1 LQEIAPSKQSIV
13 KFYQSNDTPIFEKYN
28 IERQIKTSFGKTVS
42 MSKGAYLIIEHTE
55 ALHVIDVNSGNR
67 SNKATNQEDT
77 AMEVNMIAA
86 AEIARQLRLRDMG
99 GIIVVDFIDMSNP
112 ENRKVLFDF
121 LREEMSDDKAKHK
134 ILPPSKFGLVQ
145 ITRQRVRPEVNIKT
159 REEDPNNENAE
170 IEAPILI
177 IDKIASDLE
186 RMLKLHKKVV
196 LNVHPF
202 VAAYLSKGF
211 PSMRSKWFFEHKKWI
226 KIIPRDAY
234 TFLEYH
240 FFDNKGNEI
249 KD

>member
-1 LQEIAPSKQSIV
+1 V
-13 KFYQSNDTPIFEKYN
+13 KV
-28 IERQIKTSFGKTVS
+28 TSL
-42 MSKGAYLIIEHTE
+42 A
-55 ALHVIDVNSGNR
+55 
-67 SNKATNQEDT
+67 
-77 AMEVNMIAA
+77 
-86 AEIARQLRLRDMG
+86 
-99 GIIVVDFIDMSNP
+99 VDFGGSGIKASVLVKSG
-112 ENRKVLFDF
+112 KVLFDF
-121 LREEMSDDKAKHK
+121 LRDEMNDDKAKHK

-159 REEDPNNENAE
+159 REEDPNNENGE

-177 IDKIASDLE
+177 IDKIESDLE
-186 RMLKLHKKVV
+186 RMLKAHKKVV

-211 PSMRSKWFFEHKKWI
+211 PSMRSKWLFEHKKWI

-240 FFDNKGNEI
+240 FFDKKGNEL